1 MQILN
6 ATWPNASRIKAF
18 TTLRTS
24 KLENLNLPKNQ
35 FWLNQEHGNKILNA
49 EELFISNSPPY
60 ADGSYTTK
68 ANVACIVKT
77 ADCLPILI
85 MDLSENFVA
94 AIHAGWRG
102 LANGIINNFFQQIKP
117 LNLSIKN
124 LLFWLGPA
132 IGTSAFEV
140 GEDVFKKFSTIT
152 NYDYKPAFKKI
163 TINKLSNKYLANI
176 YKIAIINLCHLGIKQ
191 HQIFTE
197 NWCTYSRNDL
207 FYSYRK
213 EPNNENRM
221 YSIIWIK

>member
-1 MQILN
+1 M
-6 ATWPNASRIKAF
+6 
-18 TTLRTS
+18 
-24 KLENLNLPKNQ
+24 PKNQ
-35 FWLNQEHGNKILNA
+35 FWLNQEHGSKILNA
-49 EELFISNSPPY
+49 EELFTSNSIPY

-68 ANVACIVKT
+68 ANIACIVKT

-117 LNLSIKN
+117 LNLNIKN

-132 IGTSAFEV
+132 IGTSSFEV
-140 GEDVFKKFSTIT
+140 GEDVFKKFSNIP
-152 NYDYKPAFKKI
+152 NYDYKPAFKPI
-163 TINKLSNKYLANI
+163 TTNKLFNKYLANI
-176 YKIAIINLCHLGIKQ
+176 YKIAIINLFKLGIKQ

-213 EPNNENRM
+213 EPHNENRM
-221 YSIIWIK
+221 YSIIWIN